1 MIKEPNIY
9 YILNKF
15 QNQHI
20 KDDYVV
26 QYLPNQTTKLK
37 EK

>member
-9 YILNKF
+9 YIFNQF

-20 KDDYVV
+20 KDDYMT
-26 QYLPNQTTKLK
+26 QYLSNQTTKLK